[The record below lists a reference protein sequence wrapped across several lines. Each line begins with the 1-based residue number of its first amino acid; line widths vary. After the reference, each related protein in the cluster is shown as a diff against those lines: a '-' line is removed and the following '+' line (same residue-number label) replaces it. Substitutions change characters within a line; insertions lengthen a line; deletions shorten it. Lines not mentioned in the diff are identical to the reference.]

1 GSRAVTAGGLDTAL
15 TRDARVAVPLIGGA
29 MFPCSNPELVAAVS
43 EAGGIGIV
51 QPLSMVYVHGHE
63 LREGLRLIRRL
74 TPKPIGMNVLIEQ
87 SSRLYLERMQRWVDV
102 AIEEG
107 VRLFITSLGKPRWVV
122 DRVAQAGGLVY
133 HDVTERKWAL
143 KGLES
148 GVRGLIAV
156 NHRAGGHAGPKSAG
170 QLMDELGDL
179 GVPLVCAGG
188 IGDAAGFVAA
198 LHLGYAGAQLGTR
211 FIATVECT
219 AHPEY
224 KSAIVAADEDDIV
237 LTERVTGVPL
247 AVIRTPYVERV
258 GTRAGPIARRAVE
271 VARHGAKAERLS
283 AHDHAD
289 AVGLGPAGVDG
300 RRRRGIGREP
310 QPRMPRRGHGSR
322 VEHEDRLYRVCAAGH
337 RIDGEYTV
345 PDALHRGER
354 DDETV
359 RRVRWHED
367 QIVRARREEDCP
379 AQVAEAERA
388 PPHAIDKHREGRSTA
403 NRVQH
408 ADARSL

>member
-1 GSRAVTAGGLDTAL
+1 VTAGGLDTAL

-107 VRLFITSLGKPRWVV
+107 VRFFITSLGKPRWVV
-122 DRVAQAGGLVY
+122 DRVAQVGGLVY

-143 KGLES
+143 KGLDS

-156 NHRAGGHAGPKSAG
+156 NQRAGGHAGPNSAE
-170 QLMDELGDL
+170 QLVNELGDL

-198 LHLGYAGAQLGTR
+198 LRMGYAGAQLGTR
-211 FIATVECT
+211 FIATTECT
-219 AHPEY
+219 AHPDY
-224 KSAIVAADEDDIV
+224 KRAIVDAAEDDIV

-258 GTRAGPIARRAVE
+258 GTKAGPIARWLLRHRRTKHFMRTLYALNSAWRLKRGNFAGPSSRDYWQAGKSVSGITSVE
-271 VARHGAKAERLS
+271 
-283 AHDHAD
+283 
-289 AVGLGPAGVDG
+289 PAGEIVRQFAG
-300 RRRRGIGREP
+300 AARAASS
-310 QPRMPRRGHGSR
+310 GS
-322 VEHEDRLYRVCAAGH
+322 A
-337 RIDGEYTV
+337 
-345 PDALHRGER
+345 PDAR
-354 DDETV
+354 
-359 RRVRWHED
+359 
-367 QIVRARREEDCP
+367 
-379 AQVAEAERA
+379 
-388 PPHAIDKHREGRSTA
+388 
-403 NRVQH
+403 
-408 ADARSL
+408 